1 MQKKET
7 MNPNITESIVTK
19 YATTIEENKQKRK
32 LKGQYVENEPH
43 TLIFD
48 KSFENFEEYDEDGN
62 YTPFPNWEHTN
73 LISNF
78 CVMDIF
84 GEDYHT
90 IQKLLL
96 VYPLIQEIEVKDDNG
111 NGWYYYREI
120 DIIRVIEILQTLAK
134 TDFVNILRPNYTFI
148 KDDEPVYSSED
159 MMNILGIKAE
169 LLRKFR
175 KEGYLSYTQ
184 YPNSDKVWYTKK
196 NLEEFLNNP
205 IATIKAWNNKKIEY

>member
-1 MQKKET
+1 
-7 MNPNITESIVTK
+7 MNPNFAESIVTK
-19 YATTIEENKQKRK
+19 YATQIEENKQKRK
-32 LKGQYVENEPH
+32 LKGQYIENEPDI
-43 TLIFD
+43 LIFD
-48 KSFENFEEYDEDGN
+48 KTYEDCEDYFDDDG
-62 YTPFPNWEHTN
+62 TFVPCPTWEHTN

-96 VYPLIQEIEVKDDNG
+96 VYPLIREVEVKDDNG
-111 NGWYYYREI
+111 NGWYYYRES

-134 TDFVNILRPNYTFI
+134 TNFVNTLRPQFTFI

-159 MMNILGIKAE
+159 IMNILCIKAE

-184 YPNSDKVWYTKK
+184 YPNSDKIWYTKK

-205 IATIKAWNNKKIEY
+205 IATVKAWNNKKIEY

>member
-1 MQKKET
+1 

-19 YATTIEENKQKRK
+19 YATQIEENRQKRK
-32 LKGQYVENEPH
+32 LKGQYTENEPNI
-43 TLIFD
+43 LIFD
-48 KSFENFEEYDEDGN
+48 KSYENFEEYNEEGN
-62 YTPFPNWEHTN
+62 YIPFPNWEHTN

-78 CVMDIF
+78 GVMDIF
-84 GEDYHT
+84 GEDFHT

-96 VYPLIQEIEVKDDNG
+96 VYPLATEIEIKDSDG
-111 NGWYYYREI
+111 NSWYYYRES
-120 DIIRVIEILQTLAK
+120 DIVRVIEILQTLAK
-134 TDFVNILRPNYTFI
+134 TNFVNALRPHFNII

-159 MMNILGIKAE
+159 IMNILGIKAE

-205 IATIKAWNNKKIEY
+205 IATTKAWNNKKIEY